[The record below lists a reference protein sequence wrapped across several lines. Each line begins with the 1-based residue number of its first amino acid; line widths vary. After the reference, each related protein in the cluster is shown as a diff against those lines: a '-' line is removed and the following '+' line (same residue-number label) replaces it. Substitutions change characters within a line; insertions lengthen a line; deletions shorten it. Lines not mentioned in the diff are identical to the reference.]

1 MAALSSLETP
11 PSGNEVAACPPSAP
25 AFCSPGPD
33 LKLIILADK

>member
-1 MAALSSLETP
+1 MAALSSLGAP
-11 PSGNEVAACPPSAP
+11 PRGHEAAARPLSAP